1 AVLLIQGFYA
11 EHGIHLEPLQIALWA
26 LPTAIAAFIIH
37 AVRIVFFQR
46 RLDRRTAAQRVTQNT
61 AGADAL
67 D

>member
-1 AVLLIQGFYA
+1 MLLIQGFYA

-26 LPTAIAAFIIH
+26 LPTAIAAFVIH

-46 RLDRRTAAQRVTQNT
+46 RLDRRTRAAQ
-61 AGADAL
+61 ASEGAHADAL